1 MQSTMQ
7 SASRRAASLVRLAAG
22 RGAPARRAL
31 SSLSGESFL
40 SGTSAVYVEE
50 MYAAYKQNPSRCVGW

>member
-1 MQSTMQ
+1 MQSTMA
-7 SASRRAASLVRLAAG
+7 SASRRAASLVRLAVH
-22 RGAPARRAL
+22 GAPARRAL

-50 MYAAYKQNPSRCVGW
+50 MYAAYKQNPSRCVGL